1 MSHAIR
7 FVIINVNELCM
18 VYTIY
23 LIYTIPVKSP
33 VLKMEVAIVLII
45 LKPASDEEVLRKLR
59 KIEGVSEAHFL
70 YGPYDAY
77 AKIESHTQKGIH
89 EIVFDK
95 IRAIKD
101 IRSTMTC
108 LIAD

>member
-1 MSHAIR
+1 
-7 FVIINVNELCM
+7 M
-18 VYTIY
+18 VCTIY
-23 LIYTIPVKSP
+23 LIYTISEIFL
-33 VLKMEVAIVLII
+33 VLKIEIALVLII
-45 LKPASDEEVLRKLR
+45 LNPASDDEVLRRLR
-59 KIEGVSEAHFL
+59 KIEGVTEAHFL

-77 AKIESHTQKGIH
+77 AKIESHTQKGIN

-95 IRAIKD
+95 IRTIKD

>member
-1 MSHAIR
+1 M
-7 FVIINVNELCM
+7 
-18 VYTIY
+18 
-23 LIYTIPVKSP
+23 KSP
-33 VLKMEVAIVLII
+33 VIKMEVAIVLII

-59 KIEGVSEAHFL
+59 KIEGVTEAHFL